1 MKARG
6 TKQERGVVPVPKTNV
21 EDIVETDSPQAMLN
35 FLATRGEA
43 RGLSTKAQVE
53 LQEQIGQS
61 SKRLHDKWGDLEKKW
76 RELERQRREAA
87 NSYGITGGGG
97 PIVELN
103 VGGTDMD
110 VLREDL
116 VRAEESVLSL
126 VFGGRWEGR
135 LPRDS
140 RGRVFVDVAP
150 AVFRKIIGFLVKL
163 GRATPGKAMELPTL
177 TPEEQPNFD
186 HLVLVLGL
194 WPHVYEG
201 RSPKAPG
208 APPRVKPKDIP
219 APAVE
224 PAEAR
229 KFGRQVATTF
239 AVEEVALELAE
250 LEFQA
255 AKEKYEREV
264 ESVAEFAGAPGGWGR
279 EGIDD
284 DIVELNIGGTVI
296 STRRSTLC
304 RCPDS
309 LLARMFDHNTE
320 KKAPPFVRDTKGRY
334 FVQYN
339 DYCFTKIIE
348 VMRMKRWPWPP
359 TKSSFA
365 NGTTLDGMSNSRFR
379 IFVREDE
386 REDFGSLCTY
396 FFPGCEGYINEAV
409 GRAGTAGA
417 AGAIRVAQQI
427 ASKGIMPS
435 SGSPAPTTGSSSDP
449 ERGDRDHRDHRDRHR
464 DDRDRD
470 HRDRDHRDRDHRD
483 RERPTSTSSHH
494 GLQKRRS
501 SGSRIDPKKLP
512 SEISVLEIRVGLVRK
527 VTALPRNSAHAMIAV
542 QVHPDDKD
550 LTEQRTVLWH
560 FDTAPPRAG
569 SLVVVLCNLPSI
581 KHQGILFTAVVL
593 CMDDDLL
600 VPPPDS
606 PIGELVTVKGHPPI
620 PSKNSQAVSMI
631 WEKVLNE
638 ELFQVGDDEVVRY
651 EHKKVPGPLMTSK
664 GPILC
669 T

>member
-1 MKARG
+1 MKAKG
-6 TKQERGVVPVPKTNV
+6 TKMERGIAAAPKAGNNV
-21 EDIVETDSPQAMLN
+21 EDIVETDSPQAMLS

-53 LQEQIGQS
+53 LQEEIGQV
-61 SKRLHDKWGDLEKKW
+61 SKRLHDKWGALEKKW
-76 RELERQRREAA
+76 RDLERDRRDAA
-87 NSYGITGGGG
+87 NSYGITGGGA

-110 VLREDL
+110 VLRADL

-140 RGRVFVDVAP
+140 RGRVFLDVSP
-150 AVFRKIIGFLVKL
+150 AVFRKIVGFLVKL
-163 GRATPGKAMELPTL
+163 GRATPGKALELPTL

-201 RSPKAPG
+201 RNPKAPEP
-208 APPRVKPKDIP
+208 PPRVKPKDIP

-224 PAEAR
+224 PADAR

-239 AVEEVALELAE
+239 AVEEVALEMAE

-264 ESVAEFAGAPGGWGR
+264 ASVVEFAGAPGGWGR
-279 EGIDD
+279 EGVDD

-309 LLARMFDHNTE
+309 ILARMFDHNNE
-320 KKAPPFVRDTKGRY
+320 KKAPPFVRDNKGRY

-359 TKSSFA
+359 TKASYA
-365 NGTTLDGMSNSRFR
+365 HGTTLDGVSNSRFR
-379 IFVREDE
+379 IYVREDE

-396 FFPGCEGYINEAV
+396 FFPGSENFIHEAV
-409 GRAGTAGA
+409 GRVSSFGLVVPDGEDSVCDE
-417 AGAIRVAQQI
+417 VAT
-427 ASKGIMPS
+427 ASKWPLFFVFCFFG
-435 SGSPAPTTGSSSDP
+435 
-449 ERGDRDHRDHRDRHR
+449 
-464 DDRDRD
+464 
-470 HRDRDHRDRDHRD
+470 
-483 RERPTSTSSHH
+483 
-494 GLQKRRS
+494 
-501 SGSRIDPKKLP
+501 
-512 SEISVLEIRVGLVRK
+512 
-527 VTALPRNSAHAMIAV
+527 
-542 QVHPDDKD
+542 QV
-550 LTEQRTVLWH
+550 
-560 FDTAPPRAG
+560 A
-569 SLVVVLCNLPSI
+569 
-581 KHQGILFTAVVL
+581 TAVVR
-593 CMDDDLL
+593 
-600 VPPPDS
+600 V
-606 PIGELVTVKGHPPI
+606 
-620 PSKNSQAVSMI
+620 
-631 WEKVLNE
+631 
-638 ELFQVGDDEVVRY
+638 FF
-651 EHKKVPGPLMTSK
+651 
-664 GPILC
+664 
-669 T
+669 